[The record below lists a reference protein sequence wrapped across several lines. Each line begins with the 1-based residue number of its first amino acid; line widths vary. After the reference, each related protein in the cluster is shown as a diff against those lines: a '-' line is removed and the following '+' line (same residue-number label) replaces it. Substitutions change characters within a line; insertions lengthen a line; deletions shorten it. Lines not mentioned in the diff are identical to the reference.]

1 MSNMI
6 LPRGFAEYR
15 RVDVLFTKLK
25 LLKSA
30 RLLFFNFSVLSF
42 TVGMGAASI
51 AFLGTSLDSALAQLA
66 VGVRLS
72 VSEREA
78 SRREGIAQMPSTPN
92 SAPLGEEKTTP
103 QVNVLF
109 VNPSTG
115 DNSAG
120 NGSESAPVKT
130 ITQALRLAN
139 ANTVIML
146 STGTYSAETGEEF
159 PLMLKP
165 GISIQGNSS
174 NQGKEII
181 IQGGGDYLSRSFA
194 GQNVTIVGANQ
205 ALLTGVTVTNP
216 NRRGYGLWIESSNPI
231 VAENTFTG
239 NTQDGISVSGNA
251 APIISKNYF
260 DLNGANGITI
270 AGNSSPQ
277 VKENVFHQT
286 GFGIN
291 IAQNA
296 APIVIGNQIQ
306 NNRSGIV
313 VQAKARP
320 ILRNNI
326 IQDNKEDGLV
336 AIAQA
341 MPDLGNAS
349 EPGGNQFQNNARYDI
364 NASAAKQVI
373 SAAGNNL
380 VSDRITGNVDING
393 TIALAAPTSQPAP
406 VPNNVL
412 QEIPPTGEITFSAPE
427 LSETNNGQTAPLP
440 SNSISPNNPVPTQLN
455 SQLPLLPADTPV
467 STPISNQQQATSK
480 VTAFPTPSN
489 LSARQIPTNTQFA
502 TPSPAKPS
510 DTPQLNYVRIDPNTI
525 EFTAPEYPSNSV
537 AQPPVSS
544 MRDQIQQPLPI
555 LESAAPGASALLPLP
570 DRNIPIKNTRNIRT
584 SSASMPYGGNSATEF
599 SVRYRVVVPLATDK
613 DQDLVRSL
621 APGAFTT
628 VWQGQRVMQ
637 AGVFSSEY
645 NAKEMLKT
653 LSSNG
658 LRAIVEPLN

>member
-1 MSNMI
+1 MI
-6 LPRGFAEYR
+6 LPRVFTEYR
-15 RVDVLFTKLK
+15 RVDVLFAKLK
-25 LLKSA
+25 FLKSA
-30 RLLFFNFSVLSF
+30 RLLFFSFSVLSF

-51 AFLGTSLDSALAQLA
+51 AFLGISLDSASAQ
-66 VGVRLS
+66 
-72 VSEREA
+72 
-78 SRREGIAQMPSTPN
+78 IPSTPN
-92 SAPLGEEKTTP
+92 SAPLNQKTP
-103 QVNVLF
+103 SQANVLF
-109 VNPSTG
+109 VNPGVG
-115 DNSAG
+115 DDKAG

-130 ITQALRLAN
+130 ITQGLRLAN

-159 PLMLKP
+159 PLILKP
-165 GISIQGNSS
+165 GISIQGNPS
-174 NQGKEII
+174 NQGKDII

-216 NRRGYGLWIESSNPI
+216 NRRGYGLWIESSNPV

-239 NTQDGISVSGNA
+239 STQDGISVCGNA
-251 APIISKNYF
+251 APTISKNYF
-260 DLNGANGITI
+260 DRNGANGITI

-306 NNRSGIV
+306 NNRSGII
-313 VQAKARP
+313 VQANARP

-341 MPDLGNAS
+341 MPDLGSAS
-349 EPGGNQFQNNARYDI
+349 EPGSNTFQNNARHDI

-380 VSDRITGNVDING
+380 VSDRITGKVDING
-393 TIALAAPTSQPAP
+393 TTALATQNSQPAP
-406 VPNNVL
+406 VPNNAL
-412 QEIPPTGEITFSAPE
+412 QEIPSTGEITFSSPE
-427 LSETNNGQTAPLP
+427 VSETTNGQT
-440 SNSISPNNPVPTQLN
+440 SNSISANNPVSTQLN
-455 SQLPLLPADTPV
+455 SQRLPLMPANNVPP
-467 STPISNQQQATSK
+467 SPPISKQPPTSR
-480 VTAFPTPSN
+480 VAGFPTPSS
-489 LSARQIPTNTQFA
+489 LSGRQIPINAQ
-502 TPSPAKPS
+502 PP

-525 EFTAPEYPSNSV
+525 EFTAPESPSNSV

-544 MRDQIQQPLPI
+544 MRNQTQQPLPI
-555 LESAAPGASALLPLP
+555 LETGASALLPLP
-570 DRNIPIKNTRNIRT
+570 DRNIPIVNTRNLQT
-584 SSASMPYGGNSATEF
+584 SSASISYSGNSATQF
-599 SVRYRVVVPLATDK
+599 GVRYRVVVQLATDK
-613 DQDLVRSL
+613 DRDLVKFL
-621 APGAFTT
+621 APGAFPT

-653 LSSNG
+653 LSSKG
-658 LRAIVEPLN
+658 LRVIMEPLN